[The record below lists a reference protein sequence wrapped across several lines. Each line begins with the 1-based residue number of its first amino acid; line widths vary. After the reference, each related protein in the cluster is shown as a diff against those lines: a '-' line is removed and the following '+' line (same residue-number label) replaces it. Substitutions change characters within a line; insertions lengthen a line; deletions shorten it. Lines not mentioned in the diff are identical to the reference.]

1 MSEEPTEEATVVVHQ
16 AGSWTE
22 FLVLRS
28 LLASEGI
35 ESLGPNAAD
44 PFPMR
49 QPPKGLQSLGIIVLE
64 SQAEAARRVIA
75 DHLAGPPLEEADEP
89 PESAQE

>member
-1 MSEEPTEEATVVVHQ
+1 MSDEPTQEVTVIVHQ

-35 ESLGPNAAD
+35 ESLAPNAAD

-49 QPPKGLQSLGIIVLE
+49 QPPKGLQSLAILVLE

-75 DHLAGPPLEEADEP
+75 EHLASPPLEEGDEP
-89 PESAQE
+89 ALE

>member
-1 MSEEPTEEATVVVHQ
+1 MSDKPTQEATVVVHE

-35 ESLGPNAAD
+35 ESLAPNAAD

-49 QPPKGLQSLGIIVLE
+49 QPPEGWQSLGIIVLE
-64 SQAEAARRVIA
+64 SQAEKARGVIA
-75 DHLAGPPLEEADEP
+75 DHLDSPPLEEGDDLSQA
-89 PESAQE
+89 

>member
-1 MSEEPTEEATVVVHQ
+1 MSDEPTQEATVVVHE

-35 ESLGPNAAD
+35 ESLAPNAAD

-49 QPPKGLQSLGIIVLE
+49 QPPEGWQSLGIIVLE
-64 SQAEAARRVIA
+64 SQAEKARGVIA
-75 DHLAGPPLEEADEP
+75 DHLASPPLEEGDDLSQA
-89 PESAQE
+89 